1 MDVVRRKIAKRST
14 STDDSSRAWG
24 WRQCR
29 ALLIIVSEMSYIKGS
44 IEAGRA
50 TSKSSTQSGSHGNLI
65 GRRGRCRAQAELGP
79 QVFDLIGPAR
89 LGANDNRP
97 LIKSKIGW
105 ACGSWRLIDV
115 LCAPD
120 LIAMMM
126 MVLLLLLTLCLSYQF
141 SLILLILDGLRLLV
155 DGKSDEIR
163 QMTKQ

>member
-1 MDVVRRKIAKRST
+1 M
-14 STDDSSRAWG
+14 
-24 WRQCR
+24 
-29 ALLIIVSEMSYIKGS
+29 IIVSEMSYIKGS

-115 LCAPD
+115 LCAPE

>member
-1 MDVVRRKIAKRST
+1 M
-14 STDDSSRAWG
+14 
-24 WRQCR
+24 
-29 ALLIIVSEMSYIKGS
+29 IIVSEMSYIKGS

-105 ACGSWRLIDV
+105 TCGSWRLIDV

-126 MVLLLLLTLCLSYQF
+126 MMMLLLLLLLLTLCLSYQF